1 MRGFKSLLLL
11 LALAGLL
18 MSGCASSDEA
28 AGEAAQTV
36 QEFYEHLN
44 DGNYDAA
51 RSLYNAEARGV
62 LLDPNSAS
70 DEAYSAW
77 AELETKEGKIDRVE
91 IVGEEET
98 PEEGTSVQYR
108 VVYSDGSSV
117 ERAVAVTLEQGKWK
131 IGLIG

>member
-28 AGEAAQTV
+28 AGEAAQAV
-36 QEFYEHLN
+36 QSFYKHLN

-62 LLDPNSAS
+62 LLDPNSA
-70 DEAYSAW
+70 W
-77 AELETKEGKIDRVE
+77 AKLETKEGKIDRVE
-91 IVGEEET
+91 IVGEEEL
-98 PEEGTSVQYR
+98 PEEGTSVRYR
-108 VVYSDGSSV
+108 VVYSDGSSA
-117 ERAVAVTLEQGKWK
+117 ERTVPVTLEQGKWK
-131 IGLIG
+131 LGLIG